1 MNLAAQ
7 LISEFAKVTND
18 KEKKNQNGST
28 VYGELVV
35 VNGVS
40 YARIDGSELL
50 TPVNTTTNG
59 KDGDRVMITI
69 KDHIAT
75 VTGNLTSPSAT
86 TDMLEDVNKE
96 IAEFEHVIAYK
107 VVTEDFEAIDAIIQN
122 LKAATARVE
131 NLDAVMVEIETLEAK
146 YATLD
151 YVTAEDIEALT
162 LDVENIRADI
172 AQIAGISAEDLE
184 AINAELDNL
193 VSYNANF
200 TYVSASKLTAV
211 YAAIDDLDTKK
222 LSAESAKVQYATID
236 FANIGKAAFQYLFSE
251 SGLIRDVVVG
261 DQTITGELVGVTIK
275 GDLIEAGTL
284 KADRLVILG
293 SDGFY
298 YKLNLNTL
306 TDSEL
311 AVMTSEKIEELKN
324 GIHGKNII
332 AKTITA
338 DRISVTDLVAFGAK
352 IGGFSIGTG
361 AIFSGV
367 KESVENT
374 TRGIF
379 FGSDGQM
386 VVGDSDN
393 YIKYYLDSTDNTYKL
408 EISAQ
413 SIKFVGSSNDITGI
427 PDEEVDEMKT
437 DIASALETADTAKNT
452 ANINATRINETLVDI
467 DSIKNIIASLITGQ
481 NGESLMTQTENGW
494 TFSVNN
500 ILENLSDLNSGMS
513 DANEELNSM
522 TALIDALNKSVEDL
536 GEYTEYIRFGVDDN
550 DQPCIILG
558 ENDSDFKVKITNT
571 AIQFIQGT
579 AVPASISN
587 KKLNITDAEITGGL
601 KQGGF
606 EWRTRSNGN
615 YGLVWKG

>member
-1 MNLAAQ
+1 MNLATQ
-7 LISEFAKVTND
+7 LISEFAKATND

-69 KDHIAT
+69 KNHIAT

-86 TDMLEDVNKE
+86 TEMLDEVNNE
-96 IAEFEHVIAYK
+96 IAEFEHVVAYK
-107 VVTEDFEAIDAIIQN
+107 VVTEDLQAVDAIIQN
-122 LKAATARVE
+122 LKTVTATIE
-131 NLDAVMVEIETLEAK
+131 NLDAVMVDIETLEVK

-151 YVTAEDIEALT
+151 YVTASDIEALNA
-162 LDVENIRADI
+162 DVENIRADI
-172 AQIAGISAEDLE
+172 AQIADISAEDLE

-193 VSYNANF
+193 VGYNANF
-200 TYVSASKLTAV
+200 TYVSASKLAATN
-211 YAAIDDLDTKK
+211 AAIVELDTKK
-222 LSAESAKVQYATID
+222 LDTESAKAQYASID
-236 FANIGKAAFQYLFSE
+236 FANIGKAAMEYLYSK
-251 SGLIRDVVVG
+251 SGLIENVVVG

-275 GDLIEAGTL
+275 GDRVEAGTI

-293 SDGFY
+293 NDGFY
-298 YKLNLNTL
+298 YKLNLNAL
-306 TDSEL
+306 TDAEL
-311 AVMTSEKIEELKN
+311 AVMTSDKIEELKN

-332 AKTITA
+332 AKSITA

-352 IGGFSIGTG
+352 IGGFSISSGS
-361 AIFSGV
+361 IFSGTKATV
-367 KESVENT
+367 NNT

-386 VVGDSDN
+386 VIGDSDN
-393 YIKYYLDSTDNTYKL
+393 YIRYYLDSTDSTYKL
-408 EISAQ
+408 EISAK
-413 SIKFVGSSNDITGI
+413 SIKFVGSTEDITGI
-427 PDEEVDEMKT
+427 PDEEVDAMKT
-437 DIASALETADTAKNT
+437 DIDSALENADAAQNTADV
-452 ANINATRINETLVDI
+452 NATRITETLVHI
-467 DSIKNIIASLITGQ
+467 DTIKNIISSLITGQ
-481 NGESLMTQTENGW
+481 NGESLMTQTEEGW

-500 ILENLSDLNSGMS
+500 ILDNLSELSQGLT
-513 DANEELNSM
+513 DANEELNSFGS
-522 TALIDALNKSVEDL
+522 LIDALNKSVEDL
-536 GEYTEYIRFGVDDN
+536 GEYTEYIRFGVDEN

-579 AVPASISN
+579 DIPASISN

-601 KQGGF
+601 QQGGF